1 MRIAEVRLTPVA
13 IPDKPLLNCKG
24 VHQPYALRTIIELV
38 CDDGTIGLGESYG
51 SIKALAGLRRA
62 APALVGLD
70 PFHLHDLHG
79 RVLAAIPEGG
89 GINAKSA
96 VADHKVTDVV
106 TSAFEV
112 PCMDI
117 QGKLLNRPVSDLLG
131 GAVRD
136 RVSFSAYLFFKF
148 AGHLGQSPD
157 EWGEVLTPDQ
167 MVEQARRF
175 VSLHGFKSL
184 KLKGG
189 VLHPDLEIE
198 TMLKLREAFPNH
210 PLRIDPNGGW
220 TVETAKYIAKKLEGV
235 LEYLE
240 DPVIGMDAMA
250 EVAASTSIPLAT
262 NMIVL
267 EFDQI
272 AEAYRKR
279 AVKIV
284 LADHHYW
291 GGMRA
296 ATHLGKL
303 CQALELGV
311 SMHSNSHL
319 GITLAAMAHVA
330 AASPN
335 LGYDCDT
342 HYPWTG
348 VDVLEGDLFAFENGA
363 LAVPSGPGL
372 GVTLDRDKLTRL
384 AALYETGGVSE
395 RDDTAYMKQFDPTYE
410 RRVPRW

>member
-1 MRIAEVRLTPVA
+1 
-13 IPDKPLLNCKG
+13 
-24 VHQPYALRTIIELV
+24 
-38 CDDGTIGLGESYG
+38 
-51 SIKALAGLRRA
+51 
-62 APALVGLD
+62 
-70 PFHLHDLHG
+70 
-79 RVLAAIPEGG
+79 
-89 GINAKSA
+89 
-96 VADHKVTDVV
+96 
-106 TSAFEV
+106 
-112 PCMDI
+112 
-117 QGKLLNRPVSDLLG
+117 
-131 GAVRD
+131 
-136 RVSFSAYLFFKF
+136 
-148 AGHLGQSPD
+148 
-157 EWGEVLTPDQ
+157 
-167 MVEQARRF
+167 
-175 VSLHGFKSL
+175 
-184 KLKGG
+184 
-189 VLHPDLEIE
+189 
-198 TMLKLREAFPNH
+198 
-210 PLRIDPNGGW
+210 
-220 TVETAKYIAKKLEGV
+220 
-235 LEYLE
+235 
-240 DPVIGMDAMA
+240 
-250 EVAASTSIPLAT
+250 
-262 NMIVL
+262 MIVL

-363 LAVPSGPGL
+363 LAVPTGPGL
-372 GVTLDRDKLTRL
+372 GVTLDRDKLTKL

>member
-1 MRIAEVRLTPVA
+1 MYIAEVRLTPVA

-24 VHQPYALRTIIELV
+24 VHQPYALRTIIELI
-38 CDDGTIGLGESYG
+38 CNDGTVGLGESYG
-51 SIKALAGLRRA
+51 SIKALAGLRQA

-70 PFHLHDLHG
+70 PFHLHDLHA

-117 QGKLLNRPVSDLLG
+117 QGKLLGRPVSDLLG

-148 AGHLGQSPD
+148 AGHIGQPAD

-167 MVEQARRF
+167 MVEEARRF
-175 VSLHGFKSL
+175 VALHGFKSL

-198 TMLKLREAFPNH
+198 TMLKLREAFPDH

-220 TVETAKYIAKKLEGV
+220 TVETAKYIASRLEGV

-250 EVAASTSIPLAT
+250 EVAAATSIPLAT

-272 AEAYRKR
+272 AEAYRRR

-284 LADHHYW
+284 LSDHHYW

-330 AASPN
+330 AATPN
-335 LGYDCDT
+335 LSYDCDT

-348 VDVLEGDLFAFENGA
+348 IDVLEGDVFAFHDGA
-363 LAVPSGPGL
+363 LAVPKGPGL
-372 GVTLDRDKLTRL
+372 GVVLDQAKVAKL
-384 AALYETGGVSE
+384 AGLYEAGAE
-395 RDDTAYMKQFDPTYE
+395 RDDTAYMKKFDPHYE

>member
-1 MRIAEVRLTPVA
+1 MRIADIRLTPVA

-24 VHQPYALRTIIELV
+24 VHQPYALRTVIEV
-38 CDDGTIGLGESYG
+38 ICDDGTVGLGESYG
-51 SIKALAGLRRA
+51 SIKALDGLRRA
-62 APALVGLD
+62 APSLIGLD
-70 PFHLHDLHG
+70 PFHLHALKS
-79 RVLAAIPEGG
+79 RVAAALPEGG

-96 VADHKVTDVV
+96 VADHKLTDVV

-112 PCMDI
+112 PCLDI
-117 QGKLLNRPVSDLLG
+117 QGKMLGRPVADLLG
-131 GAVRD
+131 GAVRKT
-136 RVSFSAYLFFKF
+136 VPFSAYLFFKL
-148 AGHLGQSPD
+148 AAHIGETAD

-167 MVEQARRF
+167 MVGEARRM
-175 VSLHGFKSL
+175 VVAHGFKSL

-198 TMLKLREAFPNH
+198 TMFKLREAFPHH

-220 TVETAKYIAKKLEGV
+220 TVETAIYIARKLEGI

-250 EVAASTSIPLAT
+250 EVAAATSIPLAT

-284 LADHHYW
+284 LSDHHYW
-291 GGMRA
+291 GGLRA
-296 ATHLGKL
+296 STHLGKVCDVL
-303 CQALELGV
+303 DMGV

-319 GITLAAMAHVA
+319 GITLAAMVHVA
-330 AASPN
+330 SATPN

-348 VDVLEGDLFAFENGA
+348 TDVIDEHFAFRDGA
-363 LAVPSGPGL
+363 LAVPDGPGL
-372 GVTLDRDKLTRL
+372 GVTLDRTKLGEL
-384 AALYETGGVSE
+384 AALYEAAGVRE
-395 RDDTAYMKQFDPTYE
+395 RDDTAYMKQFDPGYE

>member
-51 SIKALAGLRRA
+51 SIKALTGLRRA

-70 PFHLHDLHG
+70 PFHLQDLHA

-117 QGKLLNRPVSDLLG
+117 QGKLLGRPVSDLLG

-167 MVEQARRF
+167 MVEEARRF
-175 VSLHGFKSL
+175 VSLHGFNSL

-198 TMLKLREAFPNH
+198 TMLKLREAFPDH

-240 DPVIGMDAMA
+240 DPVVGMDAMA
-250 EVAASTSIPLAT
+250 EVAAATSIPLAT

-284 LADHHYW
+284 LSDHHYW
-291 GGMRA
+291 GGIRA

-330 AASPN
+330 AATPN

-342 HYPWTG
+342 HYPWTAI
-348 VDVLEGDLFAFENGA
+348 DILEGPLFVFKDGA
-363 LAVPSGPGL
+363 LAVPTGPGL
-372 GVTLDRDKLTRL
+372 GVSLDRDKLAVL
-384 AALYETGGVSE
+384 AALYETGGVSD
-395 RDDTAYMKQFDPTYE
+395 RDDTAYMKQFDPAYE

>member
-70 PFHLHDLHG
+70 PFHLHELHA

-96 VADHKVTDVV
+96 VADHKVTDVA

-198 TMLKLREAFPNH
+198 TMLKLREAFPDH

-363 LAVPSGPGL
+363 LAVPTGPGL
-372 GVTLDRDKLTRL
+372 GVTLDRDKLTKL